1 MSTSSLVSARK
12 AAEACELCAGREWR
26 PLLEKAGY
34 RYERCAGCSLV
45 RAALDAF
52 DPAALYDGLFESAW
66 LEREIARTLEPRK
79 QAHYRAQIR
88 REIRR
93 VARPRG
99 AAIEV
104 LDVGCGVGGFL
115 VAARALGHR
124 ALGVEVSQV
133 AARHAREALGLD
145 VRTGSLELCASLG
158 ERFALV
164 RANALLEHLPRPLE
178 ALHALRQAV
187 APGGVLFG
195 LTLNLD
201 SWTFERARE
210 RWRYLGM
217 GGHVSFFDPRNLR
230 ALLERAGFREVAVRT
245 QGYRDESRRMG
256 RFREA
261 FEGWRAGRIGKGHRL
276 YFEARG

>member
-1 MSTSSLVSARK
+1 MP
-12 AAEACELCAGREWR
+12 AESRTATGVEPCELCGGREWR
-26 PLLEKAGY
+26 ALLEKAGY
-34 RYERCAGCSLV
+34 RYERCAGCALV
-45 RAALDAF
+45 RAALDTF
-52 DPAALYDGLFESAW
+52 DPAELYDGLFVSAW

-88 REIRR
+88 RERRR
-93 VARPRG
+93 VELPRG
-99 AAIEV
+99 AAVDV

-124 ALGVEVSQV
+124 ALGVEVSEV
-133 AARHAREALGLD
+133 AARHARDVLGLD
-145 VRTGSLELCASLG
+145 VRTGSLELCAALG
-158 ERFALV
+158 ERFGLV
-164 RANALLEHLPRPLE
+164 RANALLEHLPRPLQ
-178 ALHALRQAV
+178 ALRALRAAV

-201 SWTFERARE
+201 SWTFERAQA

-230 ALLERAGFREVAVRT
+230 ALLEKAGFRDVAVRT
-245 QGYRDESRRMG
+245 QGFRDESGRMG
-256 RFREA
+256 RWREA
-261 FEGWRAGRIGKGHRL
+261 FEGWRSGRVGKGHRL